1 MKKSYFIFS
10 VIFFIT
16 LHCSAAEQGWPDIR
30 MAQPLLDVKWSPIQ
44 ISVWPISLVPAADHT
59 YTADIYGLNLNLTT
73 LFHCQN
79 NVYGLSCGVFQ
90 TFEKKYGMTVALIN
104 GGGEI
109 YGFAVGIANIFFTNN
124 GVCVGIIND
133 AINRNTS
140 ITGDGKEHRRKTAN
154 ILQVGLFNNA
164 HEGCQLGLFNVI
176 KKADISGF
184 AVQFGLLNHNPNAAI
199 PWLPFFNY
207 SSDTK
212 DKKQK

>member
-1 MKKSYFIFS
+1 MKKHLFILS
-10 VIFFIT
+10 LIFFIT
-16 LHCSAAEQGWPDIR
+16 LQLSAGGRGWPNIL
-30 MAQPLLDVKWSPIQ
+30 MAQPLLDVQWSPVQ
-44 ISVWPISLVPAADHT
+44 ISVWPVSLVPAVDRT

-90 TFEKKYGMTVALIN
+90 AFEKKYGVTVALIN
-104 GGGEI
+104 GGGGI
-109 YGFAVGIANIFFTNN
+109 YGFAAGIANIFFTNN

-133 AINRNTS
+133 AINRDIT

-154 ILQVGLFNNA
+154 IFQIGLFNNA

-184 AVQFGLLNHNPNAAI
+184 AFQFGLLNHNPDAVI
-199 PWLPFFNY
+199 PWMPLFNFSLP
-207 SSDTK
+207 K
-212 DKKQK
+212 EDKIR

>member
-1 MKKSYFIFS
+1 MKKHLLILSL
-10 VIFFIT
+10 IFFIT
-16 LHCSAAEQGWPDIR
+16 LQLSAGGRGWPDIR
-30 MAQPLLDVKWSPIQ
+30 MARPLLDVQWSPVQ
-44 ISVWPISLVPAADHT
+44 ISVWPVSLVPAVDHT

-90 TFEKKYGMTVALIN
+90 TFEKKYGVTVALIN

-109 YGFAVGIANIFFTNN
+109 YGFAAGIANIFFTNN

-133 AINRNTS
+133 AINRDIT

-164 HEGCQLGLFNVI
+164 HEGFQMGLFNVI
-176 KKADISGF
+176 KKADDQGF
-184 AVQFGLLNHNPNAAI
+184 AGPFGLLNHNPDGLL
-199 PWLPFFNY
+199 PWMPLFNFSLPV
-207 SSDTK
+207 K
-212 DKKQK
+212 DNGQ

>member
-1 MKKSYFIFS
+1 MKKVLLVFFLIFLTT
-10 VIFFIT
+10 IQ
-16 LHCSAAEQGWPDIR
+16 LPAAGRGWPDIR
-30 MAQPLLDVKWSPIQ
+30 MAQPLLDVKWSPVQ
-44 ISVWPISLVPAADHT
+44 ISVWPFSLVPAVDDT

-79 NVYGLSCGVFQ
+79 NVYGLSCGIFQ
-90 TFEKKYGMTVALIN
+90 AMEKQYGATVALIN

-109 YGFAVGIANIFFTNN
+109 YGFAAGIANIFFTNN

-154 ILQVGLFNNA
+154 ILQAGLFNNA
-164 HEGCQLGLFNVI
+164 HEGFQLGLFNVI
-176 KKADISGF
+176 KKADAQGVAF
-184 AVQFGLLNHNPNAAI
+184 QFGLLNHNPNAAI

-207 SSDTK
+207 SSDTEN
-212 DKKQK
+212 KKQK